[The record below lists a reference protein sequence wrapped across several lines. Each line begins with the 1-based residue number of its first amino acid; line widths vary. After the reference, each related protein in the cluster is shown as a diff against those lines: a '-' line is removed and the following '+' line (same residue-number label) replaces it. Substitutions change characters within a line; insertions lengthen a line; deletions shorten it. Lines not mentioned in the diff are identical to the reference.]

1 MHDNAGAH
9 TCGYAPHHTE
19 HLILLNKSAKVVF
32 GIEYRYCGIV
42 VLWFDYL
49 IILVRAIPVNPQL
62 CIADMTMR

>member
-49 IILVRAIPVNPQL
+49 IILVRAIPVNL
-62 CIADMTMR
+62 KHWCLHG